1 MEEQEKLKSKGSAGD
16 HLANERTFLAWIR
29 TSIGIMGFGFVVV
42 KFSLFVRQITAVLGN
57 KNVIPSAGYSPT
69 IGIVL
74 VGLGAFI
81 TLFSYTRYINTKN
94 QLEAYNQPPGSGAGF
109 FIRNLLAAD
118 LHLIQQWL
126 LYSVTIHPN
135 CSIN

>member
-1 MEEQEKLKSKGSAGD
+1 MEEKVEPKGSAGD

-57 KNVIPSAGYSPT
+57 KNIIHSAGYSPA
-69 IGIVL
+69 IGIIL

-81 TLFSYTRYINTKN
+81 TVFSYTRYINTKK
-94 QLEAYNQPPGSGAGF
+94 QLEAGGYYHSTLLIKMLTGAIF
-109 FIRNLLAAD
+109 LVSLL
-118 LHLIQQWL
+118 LIAYL
-126 LYSVTIHPN
+126 LKST
-135 CSIN
+135 

>member
-94 QLEAYNQPPGSGAGF
+94 QIESGSYYHSTLLIKVLTGAIFLVSLLLIAY
-109 FIRNLLAAD
+109 LLK
-118 LHLIQQWL
+118 
-126 LYSVTIHPN
+126 
-135 CSIN
+135 SI